1 MSTHQLLQARELDL
15 PTREDMLRRAP
26 SVSRFWNE
34 NRALLAKA
42 WEQWEAQ
49 PNAPSLPT
57 PDSLLDA
64 RLRDAVQ
71 NAWRDPST
79 EQSVR
84 DLWEELCPGVFV
96 AQFFDPDRLASL
108 RAYLEHV
115 SDAGIPLRP
124 PYGIALNRGGA
135 MLDRRSEGYL
145 AAPGFQAVYS
155 MLLHRAMRPIARLLF
170 PEVLGYDSQTFGF
183 SIRYEPNT
191 DASLQPH
198 TDASSVTLNVN
209 INLPGETYEGSQVDF
224 LHPAT
229 GQVTPL
235 IFESGVAALHRGPVP
250 HATHPI
256 TAGSR
261 SNLVLWLYGDS
272 GQMPPSGVVVA
283 PADAQKRWAPTPDA
297 TGSFAPF

>member
-1 MSTHQLLQARELDL
+1 MSSHALLQARNLDL

-34 NRALLAKA
+34 NRALLADA
-42 WEQWEAQ
+42 WKEWEAQ
-49 PNAPSLPT
+49 SGSPSLPPPET
-57 PDSLLDA
+57 MLDA
-64 RLRDAVQ
+64 RLRDAVE

-79 EQSVR
+79 EERVR
-84 DLWEELCPGVFV
+84 ELWQEICPGVFV
-96 AQFFDPDRLASL
+96 AQFFDPERLATL
-108 RAYLEHV
+108 RAYLDQV
-115 SDAGIPLRP
+115 ADADIPLRP

-145 AAPGFQAVYS
+145 AAPGFQALYS
-155 MLLHRAMRPIARLLF
+155 TLIHQAMRPIARLLF

-183 SIRYEPNT
+183 SIRYEPTT

-229 GQVTPL
+229 RQVTPL
-235 IFESGVAALHRGPVP
+235 VFEAGVAALHRGPVP

-261 SNLVLWLYGDS
+261 SNLVFWLYGDS
-272 GQMPPSGVVVA
+272 GRMPPVGTVA
-283 PADAQKRWAPTPDA
+283 QPTDARQRWAPASEA